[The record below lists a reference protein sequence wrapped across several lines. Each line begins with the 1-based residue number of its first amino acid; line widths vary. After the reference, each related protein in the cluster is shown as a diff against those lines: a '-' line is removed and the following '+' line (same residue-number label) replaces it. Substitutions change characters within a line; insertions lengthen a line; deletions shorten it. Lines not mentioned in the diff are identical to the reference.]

1 MILEL
6 RGQSSTCPE
15 NSDAFVIAFPS
26 EKEYFCGYKPAAGKS
41 RRDPL
46 NRNRPIIPNDLI
58 EDFCRKHHIRKL
70 SIFGSYLRED
80 FGPESDIDF
89 LVEFDPEHIP
99 GLLQVAGMEFELS
112 KMLGRKVDLRT
123 AQDLS
128 RYFRDE
134 VVAQAEVQY
143 AER

>member
-1 MILEL
+1 M
-6 RGQSSTCPE
+6 
-15 NSDAFVIAFPS
+15 
-26 EKEYFCGYKPAAGKS
+26 
-41 RRDPL
+41 

-58 EDFCRKHHIRKL
+58 EDFCRKHYIRKL

-99 GLLQVAGMEFELS
+99 GLLEIAGMEIELS
-112 KMLGRKVDLRT
+112 KMLGRKVDLMT

>member
-1 MILEL
+1 MNQE
-6 RGQSSTCPE
+6 
-15 NSDAFVIAFPS
+15 
-26 EKEYFCGYKPAAGKS
+26 
-41 RRDPL
+41 
-46 NRNRPIIPNDLI
+46 RPDIPKDLI

-89 LVEFDPEHIP
+89 LVEFDPGHVP
-99 GLLQVAGMEFELS
+99 GLIEFAGMEIELS
-112 KMLGRKVDLRT
+112 EMLGRKVDLRT
-123 AQDLS
+123 VQDLS

-143 AER
+143 AEG